1 MDHLIGSDTLKP
13 YMHGFFVDLRLYTK
27 ARAIANPFAYAEYRD
42 RLIREKLEKERES
55 RIRGASN
62 NKRIAQLEKQAKE
75 SAKLVEKAKVNKELA
90 ERIRIKE
97 EKEEKLRIRREE
109 YKKAKEAAK
118 NGGEAVQDGVSDE
131 EDERVEESE
140 ADSDEEA
147 TAIDQKKPSI
157 LRDDRFKDLF
167 TNPDFEVDEDSLE
180 FAMLNPSSAST
191 SKRPKDKQAIERMR
205 ASDLMGD
212 DVEED
217 DLDEDDLEAS
227 SDRGDSDSS
236 DEGDL
241 GQYDPRMGKSAAR
254 MPRGEV
260 DARTGKRK
268 APNQMREIEA
278 VRAARKAKKDGRYD
292 NAAAAAAT
300 SRRPRLVV
308 EGEEAENTTRTLGQR
323 LHGQGQSSKKDGRQG
338 RTTMRG
344 SQGTGSES
352 ARALPGG
359 GMEFTFVP
367 TTTEAQ
373 DARDERRALLKA
385 KGKANPEDTSVTERQ
400 AKATLKAGRFGAG
413 LEKADS
419 AAMINA
425 RANLSMNEDER
436 SGRKGMR
443 RDIRSASKNRTRYL

>member
-1 MDHLIGSDTLKP
+1 MDHLIGTDTLKP

-62 NKRIAQLEKQAKE
+62 NKRIQQLEKQAKE

-97 EKEEKLRIRREE
+97 EKEERLRIRREE
-109 YKKAKEAAK
+109 HKKAKAAAK
-118 NGGEAVQDGVSDE
+118 ENGDGAAAEEAGGSAPEDE
-131 EDERVEESE
+131 EDEAESQV
-140 ADSDEEA
+140 DSEEEA
-147 TAIDQKKPSI
+147 TAADQAKPSI
-157 LRDDRFKDLF
+157 LRDSRFKDLF

-180 FAMLNPSSAST
+180 FAMLNPSSATT
-191 SKRPKDKQAIERMR
+191 SKRTKDKQAIERVR
-205 ASDLMGD
+205 ASDLMD
-212 DVEED
+212 DDEENEDEDMED
-217 DLDEDDLEAS
+217 DG
-227 SDRGDSDSS
+227 SDGERSDSS

-241 GQYDPRMGKSAAR
+241 GQYDPRMGKAAGR
-254 MPRGEV
+254 APRGEV

-278 VRAARKAKKDGRYD
+278 VRAARKAKKDGYPAGPGG
-292 NAAAAAAT
+292 AA
-300 SRRPRLVV
+300 RRPRLVV
-308 EGEEAENTTRTLGQR
+308 DGEDAESATRTLGQR
-323 LHGQGQSSKKDGRQG
+323 LHGDEPSKSNTRQG

-344 SQGTGSES
+344 SQQAGTEV

-359 GMEFTFVP
+359 GMEYTFVP
-367 TTTEAQ
+367 TTTADQ
-373 DARDERRALLKA
+373 DARDERRALAKA
-385 KGKANPEDTSVTERQ
+385 KGKANPEDTSITERQ
-400 AKATLKAGRFGAG
+400 AKATLKAGRFAAG

-419 AAMINA
+419 AAMMNA
-425 RANLSMNEDER
+425 RANLSMPEDVR

-443 RDIRSASKNRTRYL
+443 RDIRSASRNKTRYL

>member
-1 MDHLIGSDTLKP
+1 MDHLIGTDTLKP

-97 EKEEKLRIRREE
+97 EKEEQLRIRREN
-109 YKKAKEAAK
+109 YKKAKAAAK
-118 NGGEAVQDGVSDE
+118 DGIVTAPDEQASEEEEVVDEEESQADSEEEAV
-131 EDERVEESE
+131 
-140 ADSDEEA
+140 AA
-147 TAIDQKKPSI
+147 ADQKKPSI
-157 LRDDRFKDLF
+157 LRDERFKDLF
-167 TNPDFEVDEDSLE
+167 TNPEFEVDEDSLE
-180 FAMLNPSSAST
+180 FAMLNPSGAAISSR
-191 SKRPKDKQAIERMR
+191 RPKDKQTIERVT
-205 ASDLMGD
+205 ASDLMDDD
-212 DVEED
+212 DVDDMDDDDIEGEES
-217 DLDEDDLEAS
+217 DE
-227 SDRGDSDSS
+227 GHSDSS

-241 GQYDPRMGKSAAR
+241 GQYDPRLGKNASRA
-254 MPRGEV
+254 PRGEV

-278 VRAARKAKKDGRYD
+278 VRAWRKAKKEGHT
-292 NAAAAAAT
+292 APET
-300 SRRPRLVV
+300 RRPRLVAD
-308 EGEEAENTTRTLGQR
+308 GDDPDSANRTLGQR
-323 LHGQGQSSKKDGRQG
+323 LHGDTSSSKKNDRQG

-344 SQGTGSES
+344 SQSAAGTEV

-359 GMEFTFVP
+359 GMEITFVP
-367 TTTEAQ
+367 KTTADQ
-373 DARDERRALLKA
+373 DARDERRAMLKA
-385 KGKANPEDTSVTERQ
+385 KGKAAPEDVSITERQ
-400 AKATLKAGRFGAG
+400 AKATLKAGKFGAG

-419 AAMINA
+419 AAMMNA

-443 RDIRSASKNRTRYL
+443 RDIRSASRNKTRYL

>member
-1 MDHLIGSDTLKP
+1 MDHLIGTDTLKP

-90 ERIRIKE
+90 ERIRLKE
-97 EKEEKLRIRREE
+97 EKEERLRIRREE
-109 YKKAKEAAK
+109 YKKAKAAAK
-118 NGGEAVQDGVSDE
+118 EGAADGAEVGDSAEEPE
-131 EDERVEESE
+131 EDEQSE
-140 ADSDEEA
+140 ADSEEEA
-147 TAIDQKKPSI
+147 TTSAEQKKPSI
-157 LRDDRFKDLF
+157 LSDNRFKDLF

-180 FAMLNPSSAST
+180 FAMLNPSSATT
-191 SKRPKDKQAIERMR
+191 SKRTKDKQAIERVR

-212 DVEED
+212 DLDEEMDED
-217 DLDEDDLEAS
+217 DLDEDE
-227 SDRGDSDSS
+227 SDDGGSDSS

-241 GQYDPRMGKSAAR
+241 GQYDPRMGKSADRA
-254 MPRGEV
+254 PRGEV

-278 VRAARKAKKDGRYD
+278 VRAARKAKKEGYP
-292 NAAAAAAT
+292 ASAGGA

-308 EGEEAENTTRTLGQR
+308 DGDEAESTARTLGQR
-323 LHGQGQSSKKDGRQG
+323 LHVEGAGKESTRQG
-338 RTTMRG
+338 RSSMRG
-344 SQGTGSES
+344 SQPAGTEV

-359 GMEFTFVP
+359 GMEYTFVP
-367 TTTEAQ
+367 TTTADQ
-373 DARDERRALLKA
+373 DARDERRAMARA
-385 KGKANPEDTSVTERQ
+385 KGKANPEDTSITERQ
-400 AKATLKAGRFGAG
+400 AKATLKAGKFAAG

-425 RANLSMNEDER
+425 RANLSMDEDVR

-443 RDIRSASKNRTRYL
+443 RDIRSASRNKTRYL